1 MPDFYYQ
8 IKGRRPPEFEGDSP
22 WAWPPVFSGLVSAAD
37 RKAAKAMIDEEY
49 SRTFPLRVLRA
60 DVEQHEYL
68 LHIQEV
74 DPSNDYILRRFRD
87 SVCKECGSTFR
98 LIDKYNDHHADH
110 KGPDYCSQRCAADGK
125 AREVQEFRL
134 THEGKLPA
142 VIYQIRQRSTGRVYV
157 GQTTQPFTLRWWQH
171 MTNQTGCKFH
181 EAMRSSPVTD
191 WEYSVL
197 EVIEFPKG
205 CSTAD
210 YLTDRESYWIA
221 KLNSIEAG
229 FNTAR
234 PSAVDRYSVQGDA
247 CIEAVA

>member
-1 MPDFYYQ
+1 M
-8 IKGRRPPEFEGDSP
+8 GL
-22 WAWPPVFSGLVSAAD
+22 APVFSGLVSAAD

-74 DPSNDYILRRFRD
+74 DPGNDYILRRFRD

-110 KGPDYCSQRCAADGK
+110 KGPDYCSQRCAVDGK
-125 AREVQEFRL
+125 ARAVQEFRL

-210 YLTDRESYWIA
+210 HLTDRESYWIA

-247 CIEAVA
+247 CIDAVA